1 MLWTQDKAFHSV
13 SYASEA
19 DLEKTIL
26 ELRARLFGPR
36 RIFLDVKKKIGI
48 KGGVRSIPDG
58 YLIDLNTSEPRL
70 YVVEVELREHDYLRH
85 IAVQILQFSLS
96 AESERIRIKNILSA
110 SLHETPAELG
120 ICQQYATAHAYNSV
134 DHLLEHLV
142 FEAPFTALVIIDAAT
157 DELQDVLTKRF
168 SFGVEVLEI
177 GRFED
182 ASGNRIYQFEP
193 FLADVEEDVAAVQ
206 LGDLGALDTVVVP
219 AQEDGFNKVFLG
231 EHRWYA
237 IRMHA
242 SMRPQIKFIAAY
254 QVAPISAIT
263 HIAPVASIDTWKDS
277 GKLVITFAEPAHK
290 VGPISLVNNGK
301 VSQLQNLRYTSR
313 QRIETAK
320 TLDDIWGRQAPPN

>member
-1 MLWTQDKAFHSV
+1 
-13 SYASEA
+13 
-19 DLEKTIL
+19 
-26 ELRARLFGPR
+26 
-36 RIFLDVKKKIGI
+36 
-48 KGGVRSIPDG
+48 
-58 YLIDLNTSEPRL
+58 
-70 YVVEVELREHDYLRH
+70 
-85 IAVQILQFSLS
+85 
-96 AESERIRIKNILSA
+96 
-110 SLHETPAELG
+110 
-120 ICQQYATAHAYNSV
+120 
-134 DHLLEHLV
+134 
-142 FEAPFTALVIIDAAT
+142 
-157 DELQDVLTKRF
+157 VLTKRF

-182 ASGNRIYQFEP
+182 APGNRIYQFEP

-231 EHRWYA
+231 EHLWYA

-277 GKLVITFAEPAHK
+277 GKLVVTLAEPAHK
-290 VGPISLVNNGK
+290 VGPIPLVKNGK

-313 QRIETAK
+313 QRIENAK
-320 TLDDIWGRQAPPN
+320 TLDDIWSRQAPPN